1 MERRVS
7 LRGENLLMAFEA
19 MHLEEKD
26 DDLQSWVVGLIRDRL
41 LVLRTAADEANKRLR
56 KDIDDLGL
64 GFFSDEDIAFM
75 NDMSPENVKQL
86 RTRRGIPSFRRRQK
100 ARKEAANL
108 RLDYADWVAKLEAEF
123 LKETNRAAQQSM
135 FR

>member
-7 LRGENLLMAFEA
+7 LRGDNLLMAFEA

-86 RTRRGIPSFRRRQK
+86 RVRRGIPSFRRRQK
-100 ARKEAANL
+100 ARKEAVNL
-108 RLDYADWVAKLEAEF
+108 RQAYVDWVSELEAEF
-123 LKETNRAAQQSM
+123 LEEANKAAQQSM